1 MVMDVV
7 ATDKIR
13 TMEEEKV
20 GPPGPC
26 SGQSCSRYSM
36 SRTCGPC
43 YRTVCMKGLDIL
55 SQCLKPT

>member
-1 MVMDVV
+1 MVMD
-7 ATDKIR
+7 AAAADKTK

-36 SRTCGPC
+36 SRTCGP
-43 YRTVCMKGLDIL
+43 RDMI
-55 SQCLKPT
+55 S